1 MNPRNRK
8 DVEAGLERKGFQK
21 SRSDHRKFIYHK
33 DTGEKTAI
41 WTKVSHGSSHREIS
55 PDNQRKMAK
64 QCRLSNKDFARLL
77 DCPLSRE
84 VFQEKLQVEGML

>member
-8 DVEAGLERKGFQK
+8 DVAQGLERKGFQK
-21 SRSDHRKFIYHK
+21 SQADHAKFVYHK
-33 DTGEKTAI
+33 ETGEKTAV

-64 QCRLSNKDFARLL
+64 QCRLSNKDFEQLL

-84 VFQEKLQVEGML
+84 VFQAKLQNEGFL

>member
-8 DVEAGLERKGFQK
+8 DVEKGLERKGFQK
-21 SRSDHRKFIYHK
+21 SENDHKKFIYHR
-33 DTGEKTAI
+33 DNGEKTAV
-41 WTKVSHGSSHREIS
+41 WTKVSHGSGHREIS

-64 QCRLSNKDFARLL
+64 QCKLSNKDFERLL

-84 VFQEKLQVEGML
+84 AYQEMLGG